1 MNDIYMVAVGAGIGG
16 VIGLLFVLAG
26 GWLHHRGVIAG
37 KGGNDQFV
45 GNPKGEVFRI
55 ETPGEFQTEEP
66 KADKNLDRIKSKL
79 ESFKNSVGAK

>member
-55 ETPGEFQTEEP
+55 ETPGEFKAEEP

>member
-1 MNDIYMVAVGAGIGG
+1 MDELIMVGIGAVVGG
-16 VIGLLFVLAG
+16 VIGLLFMLAG

-45 GNPKGEVFRI
+45 GTPKGEVFRI
-55 ETPGEFQTEEP
+55 ETPGEFQTKEP